1 MHRHYC
7 WGPEWHGWHLDSRG
21 MLWSSVSLRFLV
33 FMVLEGS
40 AAPFGGSACAGTA
53 SADGDMAS
61 APAPRGVLTC
71 TGFLSGKD
79 ASCRDSGVIGGHYT
93 GEALGDA
100 AAFLS
105 SSGILSLC
113 LSGVLSCSGAPLSE
127 EDRADTCRSS
137 CSSSSCLL
145 SLCLSGALL
154 GTGAPFSEEDRADT
168 CRSSCSSSS
177 CLLRL
182 CLSGVLLCTGAPFS
196 EEDRADTCRSS
207 CSSSSWLLSLCLS
220 AASLGMGALWTEEAW
235 GFCSRR
241 SCLSCSGILGFGT
254 VSLCRDLVHVGVSRE
269 DTVVLPV
276 GT

>member
-7 WGPEWHGWHLDSRG
+7 WGPEWHGWPLDSRG

-61 APAPRGVLTC
+61 APAPRGVPTC

-113 LSGVLSCSGAPLSE
+113 LSGVLSCSGAPL
-127 EDRADTCRSS
+127 
-137 CSSSSCLL
+137 
-145 SLCLSGALL
+145 
-154 GTGAPFSEEDRADT
+154 SEEDRADT

-241 SCLSCSGILGFGT
+241 SCLSCSGILGCGT